1 MTQLEKAELVAR
13 SILGAELEPD
23 ECTALAGAMGVLQLQ
38 HGEILVR
45 ENEARRTLFVLAA
58 GRLSVCKV
66 DSDRET
72 TLYQLRIGE
81 CAGTRA
87 FLDGSERKAMLRAD
101 SETTVLTLEPE
112 NFEHLI
118 DSHPRLVYK
127 VMRAL
132 FRVTHAN
139 LMRMN
144 MESAELRNYMMKTG
158 GRY

>member
-1 MTQLEKAELVAR
+1 MTEIEKLEAVSRSVLGSELDERETKALAAKMGLEKV
-13 SILGAELEPD
+13 SMD
-23 ECTALAGAMGVLQLQ
+23 DV
-38 HGEILVR
+38 LVR
-45 ENEARRTLFVLAA
+45 EGEARRTLFVLAA
-58 GRLSVCKV
+58 GRLSVCRSMEGRHQAV
-66 DSDRET
+66 
-72 TLYQLRIGE
+72 YQLREGE

-101 SETTVLTLEPE
+101 QESVVLTLEPQD
-112 NFEHLI
+112 FESLVE
-118 DSHPRLVYK
+118 SQPWLVYK

-144 MESAELRNYMMKTG
+144 MESTELRNYMMKTG